1 MLNTLDRRMN
11 LEKTGEA
18 YGETLRKHPRGFT
31 HGLGVSGGIRE
42 AAYRATRE
50 VNGRIS
56 NYIGEPCTDRHVAN
70 YRPCETLTA
79 DEYARRVKAERR

>member
-50 VNGRIS
+50 VNGVSRTIS
-56 NYIGEPCTDRHVAN
+56 ASPAQTGMWPTTAHVKPS
-70 YRPCETLTA
+70 RPMSM
-79 DEYARRVKAERR
+79 RGV